1 MDLAAAWAQN
11 VVLAGDLGAPSLPYN
26 KTPRAHANRMDF
38 DLLVG
43 LCCLIMAST
52 VICFLHGVYIELSA
66 IMYRLR
72 ALEGIDVSL
81 EDIADSLGR
90 IERNGLPITDAPQV

>member
-1 MDLAAAWAQN
+1 MLAEEHTEAARQR
-11 VVLAGDLGAPSLPYN
+11 LQG
-26 KTPRAHANRMDF
+26 
-38 DLLVG
+38 
-43 LCCLIMAST
+43 
-52 VICFLHGVYIELSA
+52 
-66 IMYRLR
+66 RLR